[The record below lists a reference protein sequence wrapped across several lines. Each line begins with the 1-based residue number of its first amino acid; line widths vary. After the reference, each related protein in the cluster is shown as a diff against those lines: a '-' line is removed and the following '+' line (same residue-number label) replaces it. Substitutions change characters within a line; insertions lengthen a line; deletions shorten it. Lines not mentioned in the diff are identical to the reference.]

1 MVSDCHV
8 ICFGNELHGDDG
20 FGPAVHALLAG
31 MRLPDGVRLFR
42 ADTAGIAALPLFE
55 DCNRVILVDAV
66 SGFGAPGS
74 LHSLPPEAVA
84 PEAGASGH
92 GFGVGGLLRLA
103 AALVPTLPMIR
114 LIGVETARVAA
125 FDPGLSPEVDA
136 ALPAAVECIMERFG
150 DELARC
156 A

>member
-1 MVSDCHV
+1 MASDCHV

-20 FGPAVHALLAG
+20 FGPAVHARLAD

-42 ADTAGIAALPLFE
+42 ADTSGIAALPLFE
-55 DCNRVILVDAV
+55 GCDRVLLVDAV

-74 LHSLPPEAVA
+74 IHTLPPEAIA
-84 PEAGASGH
+84 LEGASGH
-92 GFGVGGLLRLA
+92 GFGIGGLLRIA
-103 AALVPTLPMIR
+103 AATLPTLPAIR
-114 LIGVETARVAA
+114 LVVVETSRVTA
-125 FDPGLSPEVDA
+125 FMPGLSPEVDA
-136 ALPAAVECIMERFG
+136 ALPAAVDSIMEYFG